1 MDAYSGEGDMPT
13 LEEKKNLILKAEE
26 RFALRVAAATIERPE
41 TSLWMI
47 LIPILFI
54 FHLFRLRQNST
65 GREAFAQGFMT
76 TPKRMLDAAWVAVQ
90 TDTRPDIETI
100 VQKAS
105 IPPEIRGEYSLWLT
119 VLADHY
125 MDLLCAEGSSF
136 AALLR
141 AVYQNRGNYLL
152 FLNRLSESERRFNA
166 ALKPH
171 LSQTTAGVDDIVAA
185 MEHHCTEIRRAMATQ
200 IFP

>member
-1 MDAYSGEGDMPT
+1 MDAYSGEGDMLT
-13 LEEKKNLILKAEE
+13 LEEKKDLILKAEE
-26 RFALRVAAATIERPE
+26 RFALRVAAATIERPG

-54 FHLFRLRQNST
+54 FHLFRLRQNNT
-65 GREAFAQGFMT
+65 GREAFAQGFMAS
-76 TPKRMLDAAWVAVQ
+76 PKRALDAAAIAVQ
-90 TDTRPDIETI
+90 AKTRPDIETI
-100 VQKAS
+100 AQKAS
-105 IPPEIRGEYSLWLT
+105 IPSEIKGEYSRWLT
-119 VLADHY
+119 VLAGHY

-152 FLNRLSESERRFNA
+152 FLDRLGESEKHFNA
-166 ALKPH
+166 VLKPH
-171 LSQTTAGVDDIVAA
+171 LSKTTPDVDAIVAA
-185 MEHHCTEIRRAMATQ
+185 MENHCMEIRRATATQ